1 MNNFNIEDYFPRS
14 VFLRYVMR
22 FKSLTEIWT
31 KDNLKKA
38 IAEDCKKDNKM
49 TDKQLEK
56 FVLVFD
62 RIQEIMDAE
71 KEGKTSI

>member
-1 MNNFNIEDYFPRS
+1 
-14 VFLRYVMR
+14 MR

-38 IAEDCKKDNKM
+38 IAEDCNKDNKM

-56 FVLVFD
+56 FAFVFD
-62 RIQEIMDAE
+62 RIREIMDAE
-71 KEGKTSI
+71 KEGKTRI